1 METRVR
7 PARAG
12 EEEPGPGERAKERN
26 CEGVEKKR
34 MTAFSEQ
41 EAQAEKEGRRLRR
54 RVAFHTLGCKVNQF
68 DTEGLIADFQAH
80 GYQVAAFDEPAEIYI
95 LNTCAVTK
103 EAERKAGQLIRRIK
117 REHPDAFLVVTGC
130 YAQTGA
136 EGLSALP
143 EVDLV
148 VGVAGRSRLREILE
162 EKLWAGEKNWVLP
175 WAEAGEFEVWTPD
188 FSGQTRAFL
197 KVEDG
202 CQSYCSYCKIPFARG
217 PVRSLPLD
225 LVLKEIDRLLGLGY
239 KEIVLVGIHLGH
251 YGMDRGSSL
260 AQLLQAVEQR
270 WAGTEHQW
278 RLRLGSI
285 DPTDFTPELME
296 ILFTAKL
303 LCNHLHIPL
312 QSGSG
317 KILALMNRGYTPDDY
332 AGLVSLLRKG
342 LPGLAVTTDLMVGF
356 PGETEADFGETLNF
370 LQAVGFSRVH
380 IFPYSLREGTKA
392 ATLPGHLPRRVK
404 EERVKRAEVT
414 ARELAKAYRGFF
426 LDQVV
431 EVLIEESNRE
441 GYAEGF
447 SREYLRVQVKE
458 KIQPNS
464 LLQAK
469 VISADRE
476 PLTGVVVTP
485 V

>member
-1 METRVR
+1 M
-7 PARAG
+7 A
-12 EEEPGPGERAKERN
+12 
-26 CEGVEKKR
+26 
-34 MTAFSEQ
+34 AFSEQ
-41 EAQAEKEGRRLRR
+41 EAAAEKEDRRPYR

-80 GYQVAAFDEPAEIYI
+80 GYRVVAFDEPAEIYI

-117 REHPDAFLVVTGC
+117 REHPAAFLVVTGC
-130 YAQTGA
+130 YAQTSA
-136 EGLSALP
+136 DGLSALP

-162 EKLWAGEKNWVLP
+162 AKLPAGEKNRVLP
-175 WAEAGEFEVWTPD
+175 WAGSGEFEVLNPD

-202 CQSYCSYCKIPFARG
+202 CQSYCSYCIIPFARG

-251 YGMDRGSSL
+251 YGIDRGDSL
-260 AQLLQAVEQR
+260 AKLLKAVEER
-270 WAGTEHQW
+270 WAGTERRW

-296 ILFTAKL
+296 ILFNAKL

-332 AGLVSLLRKG
+332 AGLVSVLRKG
-342 LPGLAVTTDLMVGF
+342 RPGLAVTTDLMVGF

-370 LQAVGFSRVH
+370 LRAVGFSRIH
-380 IFPYSLREGTKA
+380 IFPYSLRAGTA
-392 ATLPGHLPRRVK
+392 AAKLPGHLPRRVK
-404 EERVKRAEVT
+404 EERVKQAELI
-414 ARELAKAYRGFF
+414 ARELAEDYRNLF

-431 EVLIEESNRE
+431 EVLIEETNRA

-458 KIQPNS
+458 EIKPNS
-464 LLQAK
+464 LVRAK
-469 VISADRE
+469 VVSAGRE
-476 PLTGVVVTP
+476 PLTGVVVAP
-485 V
+485 K